1 MPDSL
6 IAVLEA
12 FRASMPEVERAG
24 ERLAECLREGG
35 KILACGNGGSAADS
49 MHLCEELTGRYRKS
63 RQALPAISLNA
74 DGSALT
80 CIANDFG
87 FEEVFARQ
95 IQALSAEGDAL
106 VVFSTSGCS
115 PNILRALEA
124 AKEKHLL
131 RIVLSGKGGGPACEL
146 ADKAIVIPSADSGR
160 IQEVHT
166 FVLHTWLEVIEEGLF
181 GIPRGPQSG

>member
-1 MPDSL
+1 MLDSL
-6 IAVLEA
+6 IQVLEE
-12 FRASMPEVERAG
+12 FRPQIPELERSG
-24 ERLAECLREGG
+24 LRLADCLAKGG
-35 KILACGNGGSAADS
+35 KILACGNGGSASDS
-49 MHLCEELTGRYRKS
+49 MHLCEELTGRYRES

-74 DGSALT
+74 DGTALT

-95 IQALSAEGDAL
+95 VQALGAKGDAL

-124 AKEKHLL
+124 AREKHLL
-131 RIVLSGKGGGPACEL
+131 RVVLSGKGGGPAIEL
-146 ADKAIVIPSADSGR
+146 ADEALVVPSADSGR

-166 FVLHTWLEVIEEGLF
+166 FILHSWLELIEGKLF
-181 GIPRGPQSG
+181 GIATP